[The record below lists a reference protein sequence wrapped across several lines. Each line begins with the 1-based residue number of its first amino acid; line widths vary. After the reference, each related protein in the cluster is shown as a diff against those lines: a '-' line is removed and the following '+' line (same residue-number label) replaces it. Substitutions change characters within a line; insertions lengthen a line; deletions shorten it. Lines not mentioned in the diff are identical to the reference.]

1 LNENS
6 TAYRAPVEH
15 GRLAWAAFGPSHAQL
30 QHQSPLDDPH
40 LPGRHFPS
48 RRYWISRRSL
58 HSKCFPDPRKA
69 ADYANDWAAHLH
81 LRANGKSL
89 PLQVQ
94 GIRSEI
100 VPAPAAND
108 EANGVFMDAEIQ
120 QMMEKARL

>member
-15 GRLAWAAFGPSHAQL
+15 GHLAWAAFGPSHGQL
-30 QHQSPLDDPH
+30 QHSPDVISVTTILD
-40 LPGRHFPS
+40 FAE
-48 RRYWISRRSL
+48 IATFQM
-58 HSKCFPDPRKA
+58 FPDPRKA
-69 ADYANDWAAHLH
+69 ADHANDWAAHLH